1 MLSQKEVYII
11 KPIFR
16 IALLMLRACLILP
29 LIAGMVTYA
38 MGNETEAMVTLF
50 TLGANGVN
58 VTLNQVLA
66 DWLE

>member
-1 MLSQKEVYII
+1 MHAII
-11 KPIFR
+11 EIR
-16 IALLMLRACLILP
+16 ICYRILP

>member
-1 MLSQKEVYII
+1 M

-16 IALLMLRACLILP
+16 IVLLMLCACLILP
-29 LIAGMVTYA
+29 LIVGMVTYA

-50 TLGANGVN
+50 ALGANGVN